1 MSETIRLF
9 YRSLGLAGMLEVP
22 LGLCMVNGFLSNSLN
37 LFFGGTFDD
46 LISPVVACFYCHFF
60 MIFLIS
66 LVPVL
71 PLSILMI
78 DS

>member
-1 MSETIRLF
+1 MSETMRLF
-9 YRSLGLAGMLEVP
+9 YKSLGLAGMMGLP
-22 LGLCMVNGFLSNSLN
+22 LGLCIVNGFLSSSLN
-37 LFFGGTFDD
+37 LFFRGTFWD
-46 LISPVVACFYCHFF
+46 LISPAVVCFCCHFF
-60 MIFLIS
+60 MMFLIS